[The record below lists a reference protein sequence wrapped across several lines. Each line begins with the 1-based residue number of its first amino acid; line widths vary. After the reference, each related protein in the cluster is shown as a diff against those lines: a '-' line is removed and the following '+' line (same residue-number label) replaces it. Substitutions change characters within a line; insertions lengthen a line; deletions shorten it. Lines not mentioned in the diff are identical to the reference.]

1 MPYTVEDSP
10 EIDLANSRKWRS
22 AGSKFVI
29 DRSNESYLSYLFKDE
44 NRDKGT
50 YHRVFCFV
58 NKNKSIFFNV
68 SSSFIDGDWRKR
80 AFYIFGITSNEFLDT
95 EFRRIGGYPAIYPAQ
110 SALNDHEKTLLLLM
124 AMRAFID
131 YGEIG
136 NSPEDRERGAT
147 VYVGQNIN
155 KTGKIPDTYLSD
167 KEIEFILNKYQEI

>member
-1 MPYTVEDSP
+1 
-10 EIDLANSRKWRS
+10 
-22 AGSKFVI
+22 
-29 DRSNESYLSYLFKDE
+29 
-44 NRDKGT
+44 
-50 YHRVFCFV
+50 
-58 NKNKSIFFNV
+58 
-68 SSSFIDGDWRKR
+68 
-80 AFYIFGITSNEFLDT
+80 
-95 EFRRIGGYPAIYPAQ
+95 
-110 SALNDHEKTLLLLM
+110 M